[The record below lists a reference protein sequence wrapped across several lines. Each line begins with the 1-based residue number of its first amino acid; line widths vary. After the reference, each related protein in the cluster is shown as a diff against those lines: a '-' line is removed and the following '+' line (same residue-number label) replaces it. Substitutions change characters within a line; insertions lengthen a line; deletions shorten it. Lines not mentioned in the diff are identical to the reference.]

1 MGQFGDIVEVI
12 FEGRREPRVQRREEK
27 YFILA
32 KKQGRDVEKYLKGNM
47 YQIWRVRDSEKY

>member
-47 YQIWRVRDSEKY
+47 YQI

>member
-12 FEGRREPRVQRREEK
+12 FEGRREHGAQRREKK

-32 KKQGRDVEKYLKGNM
+32 KKQGRDVEKYLKGKM
-47 YQIWRVRDSEKY
+47 YQI